1 LPAHFWDYDVGIFDQ
16 SMDRPLVICKEDYML
31 AIVFLVIVFLV
42 CLNVPIAVSVASAS
56 LFYLLAED
64 IPLSVIPQQMFQ
76 IVDSFPFLAFPMFML
91 VGSLMNSGGMS
102 RRIFD
107 FAESIVG
114 HLRGGLAH
122 VNVVASLIFSGMSG
136 SAISDAGGL
145 GSIEIEAMTERG
157 YEAGFAV
164 AITSASSTI
173 GPIVPPS
180 VPVIIYAMAF
190 DASIGRLFLGGFLL
204 MTVSLMVMIY
214 FYSFKKSFPKGSK
227 PSLKNILHTLKKSA
241 LAMLTPVVLLGGM
254 FSGIFTPTEAAV
266 VAVLWAM
273 FLGLIVHR
281 ELKLNHLP
289 EIFLDV
295 FVRMGVVLFLL
306 ATVGIFTW
314 ILTRENV
321 PELLLNFI
329 ASAEISAPVF
339 LMIANIILL
348 FMGMVTTVTP
358 SIILL
363 APIFYPIIVKLGID
377 PAHFGIVVILNLMI
391 GNLTPPVGPV
401 LFVVSTIGK
410 IPFLK
415 AFKHTLP
422 FILPLL
428 IVLILITYIPQIV
441 LFIPNLFMSK

>member
-1 LPAHFWDYDVGIFDQ
+1 
-16 SMDRPLVICKEDYML
+16 MLV
-31 AIVFLVIVFLV
+31 IVFLVIVFLV
-42 CLNVPIAVSVASAS
+42 CLNVPIAVSVALSS
-56 LFYLLAED
+56 LLYLLAEE

-145 GSIEIEAMTERG
+145 GS
-157 YEAGFAV
+157 YETGFAV
-164 AITSASSTI
+164 AITAASSTI

-190 DASIGRLFLGGFLL
+190 DASIGRLFLGGFLPGLL
-204 MTVSLMVMIY
+204 MTVALMIMIY
-214 FYSFKKSFPKGSK
+214 IYCFKKEFPKGSR
-227 PSLKNILHTLKKSA
+227 PSFKNILQTFKKSA
-241 LAMLTPVVLLGGM
+241 LAMLTPVILLGGM

-273 FLGLIVHR
+273 FLGFIVNR
-281 ELKLNHLP
+281 ELKLNHIP

-306 ATVGIFTW
+306 AAVGIFTW

-348 FMGMVTTVTP
+348 LMGMVTTVTP

-377 PAHFGIVVILNLMI
+377 PVHFGIVVILNLMI

-410 IPFLK
+410 IPFFK
-415 AFKHTLP
+415 AFKHTFP

-428 IVLILITYIPQIV
+428 IVLLLITYIPQIV
-441 LFIPNLFMSK
+441 LFIPNLFMSN

>member
-1 LPAHFWDYDVGIFDQ
+1 MLTIV
-16 SMDRPLVICKEDYML
+16 LV
-31 AIVFLVIVFLV
+31 VIVILV
-42 CLNVPIAVSVASAS
+42 CLNVPIAVSIASAS
-56 LFYLLAED
+56 LLYLIAED
-64 IPLSVIPQQMFQ
+64 VPFAIVPQQMFQ

-91 VGSLMNSGGMS
+91 VGSLMNTGGMS

-107 FAESIVG
+107 FAEAIVG

-157 YEAGFAV
+157 YEPGFAV
-164 AITSASSTI
+164 AITAASSTI

-180 VPVIIYAMAF
+180 IPVIIYAMAF
-190 DASIGRLFLGGFLL
+190 DASVGRLFLGGFLPGLL
-204 MTVSLMVMIY
+204 MTIALMIMIY
-214 FYSFKKSFPKGSK
+214 LYSFKKDFPIGSK
-227 PSLKNILHTLKKSA
+227 PSFKNILQTFRRSA
-241 LAMLTPVVLLGGM
+241 LAMLTPVILLGGM

-273 FLGLIVHR
+273 FLGFVVHK
-281 ELKLNHLP
+281 ELKLKHLSN
-289 EIFLDV
+289 IFLDV

-321 PELLLNFI
+321 PERLLDFV
-329 ASAEISAPVF
+329 ATTDISAPVF

-348 FMGMVTTVTP
+348 LMGMITTVTP

-377 PAHFGIVVILNLMI
+377 PVHFGIIVILNLMI

-401 LFVVSTIGK
+401 LFVVATIGK
-410 IPFLK
+410 VPFFK
-415 AFKHTLP
+415 AFRYTLP

-428 IVLILITYIPQIV
+428 IVLLLITYIPQIV
-441 LFIPNLFMSK
+441 LFIPNMFMGH

>member
-1 LPAHFWDYDVGIFDQ
+1 
-16 SMDRPLVICKEDYML
+16 ML
-31 AIVFLVIVFLV
+31 AIVFLVIALLV
-42 CLNVPIAVSVASAS
+42 CLNVPIAVSVVSAS
-56 LFYLLAED
+56 LFYIIAED
-64 IPLSVIPQQMFQ
+64 LPLSVIPQQMFQ

-91 VGSLMNSGGMS
+91 VGSRMNTGGMS

-107 FAESIVG
+107 FAESVVG

-164 AITSASSTI
+164 AVTAASSTI

-190 DASIGRLFLGGFLL
+190 DASIGRLFLGGFLPGFL
-204 MTVSLMVMIY
+204 MTVALMAMIY
-214 FYSFKKSFPKGSK
+214 FYSLKKDFPKGLK
-227 PSLKNILHTLKKSA
+227 PSLKNILQTLKNSA

-254 FSGIFTPTEAAV
+254 FTGIFTPTEAAV

-273 FLGLIVHR
+273 FIGFIVHR

-306 ATVGIFTW
+306 SSVGVFTW
-314 ILTRENV
+314 ILSRENI
-321 PELLLNFI
+321 PELLLNFV

-339 LMIANIILL
+339 LILANIILL
-348 FMGMVTTVTP
+348 FMGMITTVTP

-377 PAHFGIVVILNLMI
+377 PVHFGIVVILNLMI

-410 IPFLK
+410 VPFFT
-415 AFKHTLP
+415 AFRHTLP
-422 FILPLL
+422 FIVPLL
-428 IVLILITYIPQIV
+428 IVLLLITYIPQIV
-441 LFIPNLFMSK
+441 LFLPNLLMSK

>member
-1 LPAHFWDYDVGIFDQ
+1 MLIIV
-16 SMDRPLVICKEDYML
+16 LV
-31 AIVFLVIVFLV
+31 VIVILA

-56 LFYLLAED
+56 LLYLIAED
-64 IPLSVIPQQMFQ
+64 IPFSIVPQQMFE

-91 VGSLMNSGGMS
+91 VGSLMNTGGMS

-107 FAESIVG
+107 FAEAIVG

-122 VNVVASLIFSGMSG
+122 VNVIASLIFSGMSG

-157 YEAGFAV
+157 YDPGFSV
-164 AITSASSTI
+164 AITAASSTI

-190 DASIGRLFLGGFLL
+190 DASVGRLFLGGFLPGLL
-204 MTVSLMVMIY
+204 MTAALMIMIY
-214 FYSFKKSFPKGSK
+214 LYSFKRILPQGSK
-227 PSLKNILHTLKKSA
+227 PSLNHILKTLNRAA
-241 LAMLTPVVLLGGM
+241 LPMLTPVVLLGGM

-273 FLGLIVHR
+273 FLGFVVHKEL
-281 ELKLNHLP
+281 ELKHLSK
-289 EIFLDV
+289 IFLDV

-321 PELLLNFI
+321 PEQLLKFI
-329 ASAEISAPVF
+329 SSAEISAPVF
-339 LMIANIILL
+339 LLIANIILL
-348 FMGMVTTVTP
+348 IMGMITTVTP

-377 PAHFGIVVILNLMI
+377 PVHFGIVVILNLMI
-391 GNLTPPVGPV
+391 GNLTQPVGPV
-401 LFVVSTIGK
+401 LFVVATIGNV
-410 IPFLK
+410 PFFK
-415 AFKHTLP
+415 AFRHTFP
-422 FILPLL
+422 FIIPLL
-428 IVLILITYIPQIV
+428 IVLFLITYIPQIV
-441 LFIPNLFMSK
+441 LFIPNLFMGH

>member
-1 LPAHFWDYDVGIFDQ
+1 
-16 SMDRPLVICKEDYML
+16 ML
-31 AIVFLVIVFLV
+31 AIVLVVIVILV

-56 LFYLLAED
+56 LLYLIAED
-64 IPLSVIPQQMFQ
+64 IPFSIVPQQMFQ

-91 VGSLMNSGGMS
+91 VGSLMNTGGMS

-107 FAESIVG
+107 FADAIVG

-157 YEAGFAV
+157 YEPGFAV
-164 AITSASSTI
+164 AITAASSTI

-180 VPVIIYAMAF
+180 IPVIIYAMAF
-190 DASIGRLFLGGFLL
+190 NASIGRLFLGGFLPGLL
-204 MTVSLMVMIY
+204 MTVALMVMIY
-214 FYSFKKSFPKGSK
+214 LYSFKKDFPRGSK
-227 PSLKNILHTLKKSA
+227 PSFKNIIKTLKRSA

-273 FLGLIVHR
+273 FLGFIVYR
-281 ELKLNHLP
+281 ELRLEHLSD
-289 EIFLDV
+289 IFLEV

-306 ATVGIFTW
+306 ATVAIFTW

-321 PELLLNFI
+321 PERLLNFI
-329 ASAEISAPVF
+329 ATADISAPVF

-348 FMGMVTTVTP
+348 LMGMITTVTP
-358 SIILL
+358 SIFLL

-377 PAHFGIVVILNLMI
+377 PVHFGIIVILNLMI

-401 LFVVSTIGK
+401 LFVVATIGDV
-410 IPFLK
+410 PFLK
-415 AFKHTLP
+415 AFRYTLP

-428 IVLILITYIPQIV
+428 IVLLLITYIPQIV
-441 LFIPNLFMSK
+441 LFIPNIFMNN

>member
-1 LPAHFWDYDVGIFDQ
+1 MLTIV
-16 SMDRPLVICKEDYML
+16 LV
-31 AIVFLVIVFLV
+31 VIVILV
-42 CLNVPIAVSVASAS
+42 CLNIPIAVAVASAS
-56 LFYLLAED
+56 LLYLIAED
-64 IPLSVIPQQMFQ
+64 VPFAIVPQQMFQ

-91 VGSLMNSGGMS
+91 VGSLMNTGGMS

-107 FAESIVG
+107 FAEAIVG

-157 YEAGFAV
+157 YEPGFAV
-164 AITSASSTI
+164 AITAASSTI

-180 VPVIIYAMAF
+180 IPVIIYAMAF
-190 DASIGRLFLGGFLL
+190 DASIGRLFLGGFLPGLL
-204 MTVSLMVMIY
+204 MTVALMIMIY
-214 FYSFKKSFPKGSK
+214 LYSLNKDFPKGSS
-227 PSLKNILHTLKKSA
+227 PSLKNIIWTLKRA
-241 LAMLTPVVLLGGM
+241 LLAMLTPVILLGGM

-273 FLGLIVHR
+273 FLGFIVHR
-281 ELKLNHLP
+281 ELKLKHLSA
-289 EIFLDV
+289 IFLEV

-321 PELLLNFI
+321 PERLLNFV
-329 ASAEISAPVF
+329 AAAELSAPVF
-339 LMIANIILL
+339 LMLANIILL
-348 FMGMVTTVTP
+348 LMGMITTVTP

-363 APIFYPIIVKLGID
+363 APIFYPIIMKLGID
-377 PAHFGIVVILNLMI
+377 PVHFGIIVILNLMI

-401 LFVVSTIGK
+401 LFVVATIGK
-410 IPFLK
+410 VPFFK
-415 AFKHTLP
+415 AFRHTLP

-428 IVLILITYIPQIV
+428 IVLLLISYIPQIV
-441 LFIPNLFMSK
+441 LFVPNLFMSN

>member
-1 LPAHFWDYDVGIFDQ
+1 V
-16 SMDRPLVICKEDYML
+16 LVF
-31 AIVFLVIVFLV
+31 VFIVIVILV

-56 LFYLLAED
+56 LLYLLAENL
-64 IPLSVIPQQMFQ
+64 PLSVIPQQMFQ

-91 VGSLMNSGGMS
+91 VGSLMNTGGMS

-107 FAESIVG
+107 FAEAIVG
-114 HLRGGLAH
+114 HLRGGIAH

-157 YEAGFAV
+157 YEPEFAV
-164 AITSASSTI
+164 AITAASSTI

-190 DASIGRLFLGGFLL
+190 DASIGRLFLGGFLPGLL
-204 MTVSLMVMIY
+204 MTVALMVMIY
-214 FYSFKKSFPKGSK
+214 FYALKKQFPKGSK
-227 PSLKNILHTLKKSA
+227 LSIRNVFVTLKNSA

-273 FLGLIVHR
+273 FLGLIVSR
-281 ELKLNHLP
+281 ELKLSHLP
-289 EIFLDV
+289 EIFLVV

-306 ATVGIFTW
+306 AAVGIFTW

-329 ASAEISAPVF
+329 TQAEISAPVF
-339 LMIANIILL
+339 LMIANITLL
-348 FMGMVTTVTP
+348 FMGMITTVTP
-358 SIILL
+358 SIFLL

-410 IPFLK
+410 VPFFT
-415 AFKHTLP
+415 AFRHTLP

-428 IVLILITYIPQIV
+428 IVLVLITYIPQIV
-441 LFIPNLFMSK
+441 LFIPNLLIK

>member
-1 LPAHFWDYDVGIFDQ
+1 
-16 SMDRPLVICKEDYML
+16 
-31 AIVFLVIVFLV
+31 
-42 CLNVPIAVSVASAS
+42 
-56 LFYLLAED
+56 
-64 IPLSVIPQQMFQ
+64 
-76 IVDSFPFLAFPMFML
+76 
-91 VGSLMNSGGMS
+91 MNTGGMS

-107 FAESIVG
+107 FAESVVG

-122 VNVVASLIFSGMSG
+122 VNVVASLLFSGMSG

-164 AITSASSTI
+164 AVTAASSTI

-190 DASIGRLFLGGFLL
+190 DASIGRLFLGGFLPGFL
-204 MTVSLMVMIY
+204 MTVALMVMIY
-214 FYSFKKSFPKGSK
+214 FYSLKKDFPKGLK
-227 PSLKNILHTLKKSA
+227 PSLKNILQTLKNSA

-254 FSGIFTPTEAAV
+254 FTGIFTPTEAAV

-273 FLGLIVHR
+273 FIGFIVHR

-306 ATVGIFTW
+306 SSVGIFTW
-314 ILTRENV
+314 ILSRENI
-321 PELLLNFI
+321 PELLLNFV

-339 LMIANIILL
+339 LILANIILL
-348 FMGMVTTVTP
+348 FMGMITTVTP

-377 PAHFGIVVILNLMI
+377 PVHFGIVVILNLMI

-410 IPFLK
+410 VPFFT
-415 AFKHTLP
+415 AFRHTLP
-422 FILPLL
+422 FIVPLL
-428 IVLILITYIPQIV
+428 IVLLLITYIPQIV
-441 LFIPNLFMSK
+441 LFLPNLLMSK

>member
-1 LPAHFWDYDVGIFDQ
+1 V
-16 SMDRPLVICKEDYML
+16 LVF
-31 AIVFLVIVFLV
+31 VFIVIVILA

-56 LFYLLAED
+56 LLYLLAED
-64 IPLSVIPQQMFQ
+64 LPLAVIPQQMFQ

-91 VGSLMNSGGMS
+91 VGSLMNTGGMS

-107 FAESIVG
+107 FAEAIVG
-114 HLRGGLAH
+114 HLRGGIAH

-157 YEAGFAV
+157 YKPEFAV
-164 AITSASSTI
+164 AITAASSTI

-190 DASIGRLFLGGFLL
+190 DASIGRLFLGGFLPGLL
-204 MTVSLMVMIY
+204 MTVALMIMIY
-214 FYSFKKSFPKGSK
+214 FYALKKEFPKGPKLSIK
-227 PSLKNILHTLKKSA
+227 NVSITLKNSA

-273 FLGLIVHR
+273 FLGLIVSR

-289 EIFLDV
+289 EIFLVV

-329 ASAEISAPVF
+329 SRAEISAPVF

-348 FMGMVTTVTP
+348 FMGMITTVTP
-358 SIILL
+358 SIFLL

-377 PAHFGIVVILNLMI
+377 PVHFGIVVILNLMI

-410 IPFLK
+410 VPFFT
-415 AFKHTLP
+415 AFRHTLP

-428 IVLILITYIPQIV
+428 IVLMLITYIPQIV

>member
-1 LPAHFWDYDVGIFDQ
+1 
-16 SMDRPLVICKEDYML
+16 ML
-31 AIVFLVIVFLV
+31 IIVFLVIVFLI
-42 CLNVPIAVSVASAS
+42 CLNVPIAVSVALSS
-56 LFYLLAED
+56 LLYLLAED
-64 IPLSVIPQQMFQ
+64 IPLAVIPQQMFQ

-91 VGSLMNSGGMS
+91 VGSLMNTGGMS

-164 AITSASSTI
+164 AITAASSTI

-190 DASIGRLFLGGFLL
+190 DASIGRLFLGGFLPGLL
-204 MTVSLMVMIY
+204 MTVALMIMIY
-214 FYSFKKSFPKGSK
+214 IYCFRKEFPKGSR
-227 PSLKNILHTLKKSA
+227 PSFKNILQTFKKSA
-241 LAMLTPVVLLGGM
+241 LAMLTPVILLGGM

-273 FLGLIVHR
+273 FLGFIVNR
-281 ELKLNHLP
+281 ELKLKHLP

-329 ASAEISAPVF
+329 TSTEISAPVF

-348 FMGMVTTVTP
+348 LMGMVTTVTP

-377 PAHFGIVVILNLMI
+377 PVHFGIVVILNLMI

-410 IPFLK
+410 IPFFN

-428 IVLILITYIPQIV
+428 IVLLLITYIPQII
-441 LFIPNLFMSK
+441 LFIPNLFMSN

>member
-1 LPAHFWDYDVGIFDQ
+1 MLTIVLIII
-16 SMDRPLVICKEDYML
+16 VI
-31 AIVFLVIVFLV
+31 LV

-56 LFYLLAED
+56 LLYIISEE
-64 IPLSVIPQQMFQ
+64 IPLSIIPQQMFQ

-91 VGSLMNSGGMS
+91 VGSLMNTGGMS

-107 FAESIVG
+107 FAEAIVG
-114 HLRGGLAH
+114 HFRGGLAH

-145 GSIEIEAMTERG
+145 GAIEIEAMTERG
-157 YEAGFAV
+157 YEPGFSV
-164 AITSASSTI
+164 AITAASSTI

-190 DASIGRLFLGGFLL
+190 DASIGRLFLGGFLPGLL
-204 MTVSLMVMIY
+204 MTAALMAMIY
-214 FYSFKKSFPKGSK
+214 IYSHNKDFPRGAKPSFK
-227 PSLKNILHTLKKSA
+227 NIITTFKRSA
-241 LAMLTPVVLLGGM
+241 LAILTPIVLLGGM

-273 FLGLIVHR
+273 FLGFIVHR
-281 ELKLNHLP
+281 ELKLKHLS

-321 PELLLNFI
+321 PERLLNFV
-329 ASAEISAPVF
+329 ATTEISAPVF
-339 LMIANIILL
+339 LMVANIILL
-348 FMGMVTTVTP
+348 LMGMITTVTP

-363 APIFYPIIVKLGID
+363 APIFYPIIMKLGID
-377 PAHFGIVVILNLMI
+377 PVHFGIIVILNLMI

-401 LFVVSTIGK
+401 LFVVATIGK
-410 IPFLK
+410 VPFFK
-415 AFKHTLP
+415 AFRYTLP

-428 IVLILITYIPQIV
+428 IVLLLITYIPQIV
-441 LFIPNLFMSK
+441 LFIPNMFMSN